1 MTDIRIDI
9 ERLPHADGL
18 ALPSYQTEGAAG
30 MDLRAAIPEDIM
42 VTPQE
47 RVAIPT
53 GLKMAIPYGY
63 EVQIRPRSGLAFKHG
78 LTVANAPG
86 TIDSDYRG
94 EVKILLINLGT
105 EAVEISPGMRVAQMI
120 VAPVMRASLHLVSEL
135 SDTTRGTSGF
145 GSTGKN

>member
-1 MTDIRIDI
+1 MTDISIDI

-30 MDLRAAIPEDIM
+30 MDLRAAIPEDII
-42 VTPQE
+42 VAPQE

-53 GLKMAIPYGY
+53 GLKMAIPHGY

-105 EAVEISPGMRVAQMI
+105 EPVEISPGMRVAQMI

>member
-1 MTDIRIDI
+1 MTDISIDI

-30 MDLRAAIPEDIM
+30 MDLLAAISEDIM
-42 VTPQE
+42 VAPQE

-53 GLKMAIPYGY
+53 GLKMAIPHGY

-105 EAVEISPGMRVAQMI
+105 EAVEISSGMRVAQMI
-120 VAPVMRASLHLVSEL
+120 VAPVMRASLNLVSEL
-135 SDTTRGTSGF
+135 SDTTRGTGGF

>member
-1 MTDIRIDI
+1 MTDISIDI

-30 MDLRAAIPEDIM
+30 MDLLAAISEDIM
-42 VTPQE
+42 VAPQE

-53 GLKMAIPYGY
+53 GLKMAIPHGY

-105 EAVEISPGMRVAQMI
+105 EAVELSSGMRVAQMI
-120 VAPVMRASLHLVSEL
+120 VAPVMRASLNLVSEL
-135 SDTTRGTSGF
+135 SDTTRGTGGF